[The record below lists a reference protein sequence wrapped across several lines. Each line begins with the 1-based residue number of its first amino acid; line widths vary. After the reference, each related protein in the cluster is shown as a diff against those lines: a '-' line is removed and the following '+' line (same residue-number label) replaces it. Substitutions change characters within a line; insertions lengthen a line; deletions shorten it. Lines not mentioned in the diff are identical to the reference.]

1 MLIRSLLVAL
11 LGLAVASPA
20 GAAEPGGRV
29 ALTIGNDIAVVAD
42 DFAAP
47 PVVVAAFAGAPAWS
61 PDGTRLAFVR
71 RGRIEVGAAD
81 GSGTTAVTDPGAG
94 QDDEPAWTPDGSA
107 LFFRRV
113 ARKQVGLFRVGA
125 GGGAVRRVFGAR
137 DVRDGSPRFVAGGTR
152 LLFERDGE
160 LWAAHADGSAR
171 RRVATGMGADELMA
185 LPDGSG
191 WVATDRDGLVVVRPG
206 DARPLRRAAGTA
218 GRSPLAIAPDGVR
231 LLATVSGLDRA
242 YGTDLVDLTGASPLR
257 RVGGVDDRQVPVLG
271 FHGPS
276 GPAWWS
282 PPPATPA
289 PATTPAPDRRPP
301 ALLLR
306 GDRAPLTVPVARRA
320 GTRVPAVRGLT
331 DLSLLVFD
339 QTGVRRVRVAWV
351 RGGARP
357 RWRDVTA
364 PEAFVAGIPPRR
376 GTYRLLIRA
385 TDVLGHTTKQPREV
399 IVKLAP

>member
-1 MLIRSLLVAL
+1 MWIRSLFVA

-20 GAAEPGGRV
+20 AAGVAEPGGKV
-29 ALTIGNDIAVVAD
+29 ALTIGNDIAVIAD

-81 GSGTTAVTDPGAG
+81 GSGATPVTDPGAG
-94 QDDEPAWTPDGSA
+94 QDDEPTWTPDGSA
-107 LFFRRV
+107 LLFRRV

-152 LLFERDGE
+152 MLFERDGE
-160 LWAAHADGSAR
+160 LWAAHADGTTR

-191 WVATDRDGLVVVRPG
+191 WVATDRDGLVVVHPA
-206 DARPLRRAAGTA
+206 DARPLRRVAGTR

-242 YGTDLVDLTGASPLR
+242 YGTDLVDLTGATAPR

-271 FHGPS
+271 FHGPA

-282 PPPATPA
+282 PTPA

-306 GDRAPLTVPVARRA
+306 GDRAPLTVP
-320 GTRVPAVRGLT
+320 AVRGAGARVPVVRGLL
-331 DLSLLVFD
+331 DLSLLVLD